1 MWKGKASVCR
11 VCSLLLILLTVLFC
25 RPVYGAATD
34 KPDPGR
40 TGSISVTMRDEEHTA
55 VGGGTLTLYTVAE
68 FRQENG
74 QYFWVYTEEFKNC
87 GLKLE
92 HLSDASSA
100 KTLQGY
106 AQAQHLQGVQ
116 TEISPEGELIFEDLG
131 LSLYLIVQEDAADSY
146 YPINPFV
153 VSVPFQENGQ
163 WEYEVDASP
172 KMELYTRKPPT
183 PVEPPET
190 VSSSRTGD
198 LAGNTPEL
206 MVTVILTVSVVILL
220 ATRRIIRQS
229 RV

>member
-1 MWKGKASVCR
+1 M
-11 VCSLLLILLTVLFC
+11 LILLTVLFC

-74 QYFWVYTEEFKNC
+74 R
-87 GLKLE
+87 
-92 HLSDASSA
+92 
-100 KTLQGY
+100 
-106 AQAQHLQGVQ
+106 
-116 TEISPEGELIFEDLG
+116 
-131 LSLYLIVQEDAADSY
+131 
-146 YPINPFV
+146 
-153 VSVPFQENGQ
+153 

-206 MVTVILTVSVVILL
+206 MIAVILTVSVVILL
-220 ATRRIIRQS
+220 VIRRIIRQS